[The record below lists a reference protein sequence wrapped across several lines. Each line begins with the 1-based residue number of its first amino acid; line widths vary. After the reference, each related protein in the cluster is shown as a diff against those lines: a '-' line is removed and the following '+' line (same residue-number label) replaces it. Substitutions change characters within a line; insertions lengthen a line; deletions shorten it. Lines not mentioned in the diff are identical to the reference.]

1 MPVLQEVHS
10 YQMAGTST
18 LNSLSAPLGTH
29 NAILRARSRTHV
41 VRDFAGPLSVK
52 SVIAGT
58 VAWRIGGRDL
68 VVDRDSF
75 LVLHDGEPYSMNI
88 DSRTPVATLCVFFQH
103 GFAESVQASL
113 AHGDIDSE
121 PATAPFLGHLHA
133 KDDRILPRMQA
144 IANAPEAGR
153 LWMDE
158 QYLLLAR
165 DLLLLD
171 RDLRRRIGLMPA
183 RRPSTREELFRR
195 VRRGQEF
202 LHANA
207 SGDLNLSEIA
217 RQSCLSPYHFHRA
230 FTRAFG
236 KTPHQYR
243 NDLRLAQAR
252 RLLETTELTV
262 TEISGAVGFQ
272 SAPSFSTLFRQSF
285 GVPPTAARK
294 LSNSR

>member
-1 MPVLQEVHS
+1 MERQRPI
-10 YQMAGTST
+10 
-18 LNSLSAPLGTH
+18 LNSLSAPLGTQ
-29 NAILRARSRTHV
+29 NAILRARSRTHIV
-41 VRDFAGPLSVK
+41 KDFAGPLSIK
-52 SVIAGT
+52 SVTAGT
-58 VAWRIGGRDL
+58 VAWKSGGREL

-75 LVLHDGEPYSMNI
+75 LVLQDGEPYSMNI
-88 DSRTPVATLCVFFQH
+88 DSRMPVGTLCVFFQH

-113 AHGDIDSE
+113 TQDALDAEHA
-121 PATAPFLGHLHA
+121 PTPFLGHLHTR
-133 KDDRILPRMQA
+133 DDRILPRMQA
-144 IANAPEAGR
+144 IATAPEASR
-153 LWMDE
+153 LWLDE
-158 QYLLLAR
+158 QFLLLAR

-202 LHANA
+202 LHANS
-207 SGDLNLSEIA
+207 SGDLNLTEIA

-236 KTPHQYR
+236 RTPHQYR

-252 RLLETTELTV
+252 RLLETTGQTI
-262 TEISGAVGFQ
+262 TEICGAVGFQ

-285 GVPPTAARK
+285 GVPPSATRK

>member
-1 MPVLQEVHS
+1 MEAQHPFPR
-10 YQMAGTST
+10 
-18 LNSLSAPLGTH
+18 NSLSAPLGTH
-29 NAILRARSRTHV
+29 NAVLRARSRTHTV
-41 VRDFAGPLSVK
+41 SDFAGPLSIK
-52 SVIAGT
+52 SVTAGA
-58 VAWRIGGRDL
+58 VAWKSGGREL

-88 DSRTPVATLCVFFQH
+88 DCRTPVGTLCVFFQH
-103 GFAESVQASL
+103 GFPESVQASL
-113 AHGDIDSE
+113 ANRDIDAE
-121 PATAPFLGHLHA
+121 PARTPFLGHLHA

-144 IANAPEAGR
+144 IANSPDAGR
-153 LWMDE
+153 LWLDE
-158 QYLLLAR
+158 QFLLLAR

-183 RRPSTREELFRR
+183 RRPATREELFRR

-202 LHANA
+202 LHSNP
-207 SGDLNLSEIA
+207 SGDLNLIEIA

-252 RLLETTELTV
+252 RLLETTGLTV
-262 TEISGAVGFQ
+262 TEITGAVGFQ

-285 GVPPTAARK
+285 GVTPSATRK

>member
-1 MPVLQEVHS
+1 MERQRPI
-10 YQMAGTST
+10 

-29 NAILRARSRTHV
+29 NAILRARSRTHIV
-41 VRDFAGPLSVK
+41 KDFAGPLSIK
-52 SVIAGT
+52 SVTAGT
-58 VAWRIGGRDL
+58 VAWKSGGREL

-75 LVLHDGEPYSMNI
+75 LVLQDGEPYSMNI
-88 DSRTPVATLCVFFQH
+88 DSRMPVGTLCVFFQH

-113 AHGDIDSE
+113 TQDALDAE
-121 PATAPFLGHLHA
+121 PAPTAFLGHLHTR
-133 KDDRILPRMQA
+133 DNRILPRMQA
-144 IANAPEAGR
+144 IANAPEASR
-153 LWMDE
+153 LWLDE
-158 QYLLLAR
+158 QFLLLAR

-202 LHANA
+202 LHANS
-207 SGDLNLSEIA
+207 SGDLNLTEIA

-236 KTPHQYR
+236 RTPHQYR

-252 RLLETTELTV
+252 RLLETTGQTI
-262 TEISGAVGFQ
+262 TEICGAVGFQ

-285 GVPPTAARK
+285 GVPPSATRK